1 MTTLRPHF
9 IHSTYRLIISILY
22 ETIHILSHT
31 HATTTTT
38 TMNYSAKSTDDFN
51 DFMSYLG
58 GAPLPPPRKVASY
71 SAAPSRPAPARQSN
85 TVAKPAPVARRGSSN
100 GSNKS
105 STSKVDEISAA
116 HLHFNPKLRNS
127 IRA

>member
-1 MTTLRPHF
+1 M
-9 IHSTYRLIISILY
+9 S
-22 ETIHILSHT
+22 
-31 HATTTTT
+31 
-38 TMNYSAKSTDDFN
+38 YSAKSIDDFN

-58 GAPLPPPRKVASY
+58 GAPLPPPRKEASA
-71 SAAPSRPAPARQSN
+71 AAPSRPAPARQSS
-85 TVAKPAPVARRGSSN
+85 TVAVAKPAPVARRGSSS

-105 STSKVDEISAA
+105 NSSSSSTLDEISVA